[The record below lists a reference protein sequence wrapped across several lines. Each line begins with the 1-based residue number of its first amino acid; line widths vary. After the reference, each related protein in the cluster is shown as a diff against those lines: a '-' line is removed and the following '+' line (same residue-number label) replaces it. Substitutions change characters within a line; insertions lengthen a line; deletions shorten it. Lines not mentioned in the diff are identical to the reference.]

1 MTNQAHISSMPSQP
15 LHHLERRLPRYTS
28 YPTAPHFG
36 EAVGSETYAQWL
48 GAVPAKTP
56 VSLYLHIPFCNEL
69 CWFCGCNTRVVRSA
83 DIIGRYAER
92 LMDEIDLVA
101 GLLPAQMPVGHVHF
115 GGGSPNALG
124 ADTLSHIMARI
135 DDRFRLGP
143 DTEVAVELDPRSTGE
158 AFIHAC
164 AAAGITRASIG
175 VQDLNATVQEAINR
189 IQSPDL
195 IARVITQLRDAGV
208 RDINLDL
215 MYGLP
220 HQTVDGVRETVAQV
234 IRLHPARI
242 SLFGYA
248 HVPWMK
254 AHQKLIEDAWLPGP
268 EERVEQFAAATA
280 ALVGAGYLPVG
291 MDHFARPDT
300 PLARASAA
308 GALRRNFQG
317 YTTDRADVLLGFGA
331 SAIGMLPQ
339 GYVQNAPDVRTWEHA
354 VEAGDLPVCR
364 GIAIDDDDR
373 LRRAV
378 IERLMCD
385 MAVDL
390 DAVAAANGHP
400 GHDWSAEL
408 AALRPLEADGLVEI
422 DGSRVRVPPESR
434 ALVRV
439 VAAVF
444 DRYLTVPGDSG
455 TPKHAIAV

>member
-1 MTNQAHISSMPSQP
+1 MPHP
-15 LHHLERRLPRYTS
+15 NPNHHERRLPRYTS
-28 YPTAPHFG
+28 YPTAPHFNG
-36 EAVGSETYAQWL
+36 EVDATAYRDWL
-48 GAVPAKTP
+48 GAIAPGTP

-69 CWFCGCNTRVVRSA
+69 CWFCGCNTRVVRNA
-83 DIIGRYAER
+83 DIIARYAER

-101 GLLPAQMPVGHVHF
+101 DALPNNLPVGQVHF

-124 ADTLSHIMARI
+124 PETIAHIMARI
-135 DDRFRLGP
+135 DDRFRLDP
-143 DTEVAVELDPRSTGE
+143 DTEVAVELDPRSTGD

-164 AAAGITRASIG
+164 ASAGITRASIG
-175 VQDLNATVQEAINR
+175 VQDLDPTVQQAINR
-189 IQSPDL
+189 IQPPEL
-195 IARVITQLRDAGV
+195 IARVITQLRDAGI

-220 HQTVDGVRETVAQV
+220 HQTTRGVRDTVAQV

-242 SLFGYA
+242 ALFGYA

-280 ALVGAGYLPVG
+280 ALVAAGYVQVG
-291 MDHFARPDT
+291 MDHFARPDR
-300 PLARASAA
+300 PFARASAA

-339 GYVQNAPDVRTWEHA
+339 GYVQNTPDVRAWEQA
-354 VEAGDLPVCR
+354 VEAGTMPTCK

-378 IERLMCD
+378 IERIMCD

-390 DAVAAANGHP
+390 NAVADAAGDP
-400 GHDWSAEL
+400 DHDWTPEL
-408 AALRPLEADGLVEI
+408 AALQVLEKDGLI
-422 DGSRVRVPPESR
+422 DLDGTALRLRPESR
-434 ALVRV
+434 QLVRV
-439 VAAVF
+439 VASVF
-444 DRYLTVPGDSG
+444 DRYLDNAQTPEDG
-455 TPKHAIAV
+455 PKHAIAV

>member
-1 MTNQAHISSMPSQP
+1 MPIQP
-15 LHHLERRLPRYTS
+15 LHHLARRLPRYTS
-28 YPTAPHFG
+28 YPTAPHFSD
-36 EAVGSETYAQWL
+36 AVDMETYTQWV

-69 CWFCGCNTRVVRSA
+69 CWFCGCNTQVVRSA

-92 LMDEIDLVA
+92 LIDEIDLVA
-101 GLLPAQMPVGHVHF
+101 DRLPAQLPVGHVHF

-124 ADTLSHIMARI
+124 AHALTRIMARI
-135 DDRFRLGP
+135 DDRFRLDP
-143 DTEVAVELDPRSTGE
+143 DAEVAVELDPRSTDA

-164 AAAGITRASIG
+164 ANAGITRASIG
-175 VQDLNATVQEAINR
+175 VQDLNPTVQQAINR
-189 IQSPDL
+189 IQPPAL
-195 IARVITQLRDAGV
+195 IARVVNELRDAGI

-220 HQTVDGVRETVAQV
+220 HQTTDGVRTTVAE
-234 IRLHPARI
+234 ILRLHPARI
-242 SLFGYA
+242 ALFGYA

-268 EERVEQFAAATA
+268 EARMEQFAAATA
-280 ALVGAGYLPVG
+280 ALCAAGYVPIG

-300 PLARASAA
+300 PLARAGAA

-339 GYVQNAPDVRTWEHA
+339 GYVQNTPDVRTWERA
-354 VEAGDLPVCR
+354 VEVGRLPVCR
-364 GIAIDDDDR
+364 GIATSGDDR

-390 DAVAAANGHP
+390 DAVARDCDDP
-400 GHDWSAEL
+400 DHDWTPEI
-408 AALRPLEADGLVEI
+408 AALRDLEGDGLVEI
-422 DGSRVRVPPESR
+422 DGATLRVRPENRS
-434 ALVRV
+434 LVRV
-439 VAAVF
+439 VASVF
-444 DRYLTVPGDSG
+444 DRYLAPTDDGP
-455 TPKHAIAV
+455 PKHAVAV